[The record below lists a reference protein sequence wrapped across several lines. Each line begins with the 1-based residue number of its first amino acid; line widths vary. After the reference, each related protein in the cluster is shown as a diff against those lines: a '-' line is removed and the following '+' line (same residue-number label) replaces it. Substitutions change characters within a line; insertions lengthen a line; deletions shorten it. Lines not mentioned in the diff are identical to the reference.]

1 MLTGKIAVKYT
12 YNFMYNID
20 DIVYKTFESYD
31 ELLHFMTKSSKKR
44 LIFLLEIKEL
54 GNDLYIREKT

>member
-1 MLTGKIAVKYT
+1 MLTGKIVVKYT
-12 YNFMYNID
+12 YKFMYNID

-54 GNDLYIREKT
+54 VK